1 MTIPELNDPELS
13 NQPSSVLDALA
24 EESREIQPLQQEFV
38 LSELVRQIPAIA
50 LEEAT
55 PLSQMITDQLR
66 KWIHANTKLTFR
78 RTKICEQISQAS
90 VTIIDFECS
99 SHLQPRT
106 GYFFREQPRQ
116 VRYTSTLVTSEI
128 HDPDHPD
135 RRLACLWAP
144 AYDGKEGTV
153 FSKEAEH
160 LLSVFRQCLGDERE
174 ARYQFVQ
181 VVALTAIK
189 PLFEERFSRWEEG
202 FGCADAAVQR
212 ACAWGVVAA
221 KSREIE
227 YRLFAACLSA
237 FLNFE
242 VRKHLRGDNG
252 PGNVSS
258 VEHSENDLNFALVPV
273 MRIGTVEVG
282 IRRPTDRF

>member
-1 MTIPELNDPELS
+1 M
-13 NQPSSVLDALA
+13 
-24 EESREIQPLQQEFV
+24 
-38 LSELVRQIPAIA
+38 
-50 LEEAT
+50 
-55 PLSQMITDQLR
+55 
-66 KWIHANTKLTFR
+66 
-78 RTKICEQISQAS
+78 
-90 VTIIDFECS
+90 
-99 SHLQPRT
+99 
-106 GYFFREQPRQ
+106 
-116 VRYTSTLVTSEI
+116 
-128 HDPDHPD
+128 
-135 RRLACLWAP
+135 
-144 AYDGKEGTV
+144 

-282 IRRPTDRF
+282 IRRPTDLF